1 MRRGLL
7 EPENILEQKIRI
19 REVSSRNLNYQVS
32 SSLHSYM
39 IKQGISPETR
49 IAIKREADF
58 YKYIDKKGDK
68 RLASLFP
75 DFYYFDPKYYI
86 LIIEMISE
94 AQNARFY
101 YSRSKNFSAR
111 LASTM
116 GSILGI
122 LHSNTEEESRK
133 TLDQFT
139 SSRDWKAPFFHLN
152 ALKHLSGASI
162 SVMKILQEYPEFSKV
177 FKDIDKN
184 WREEAIIHN
193 DIRFDNFLFYKEKNS
208 NSNSKLKVKLID
220 LELACLGDPRWD
232 VASIFGEFLS
242 QWVLSMPIVPDIH
255 PHEYMKM
262 AVYRIQA
269 MKPAIRS
276 FWHRYSLIRQFE
288 ISISNQ
294 FLLSSTSYISMK
306 LINSAFEVA
315 DSSSKISN
323 NVICLLQM
331 ASNIFNRPTEAIR
344 SLLGITLT

>member
-19 REVSSRNLNYQVS
+19 RDVTSRNLNYQVS

-139 SSRDWKAPFFHLN
+139 SSREWKAPFFHLN

-177 FKDIDKN
+177 FKDINKD

-242 QWVLSMPIVPDIH
+242 QWVLSMPVVPGIH

-269 MKPAIRS
+269 MKPAMRS
-276 FWHRYSLIRQFE
+276 FWHRYSLTRQFE
-288 ISISNQ
+288 DSISNQ
-294 FLLSSTSYISMK
+294 FLLSSTNYISMK
-306 LINSAFEVA
+306 LISSAFEVA

-331 ASNIFNRPTEAIR
+331 ASNIFKRPNEAIR